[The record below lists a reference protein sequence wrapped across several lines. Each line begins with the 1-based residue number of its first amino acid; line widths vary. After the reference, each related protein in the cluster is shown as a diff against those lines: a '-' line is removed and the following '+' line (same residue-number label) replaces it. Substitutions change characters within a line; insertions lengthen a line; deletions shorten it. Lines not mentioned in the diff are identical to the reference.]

1 MIHMSSVDK
10 KEIIIPIL
18 IIIFIIASLIYI
30 NTGKEEIYKIED
42 RTKNIQEEKKN
53 DTKMYKT
60 TGWLRVQGTNIDSQV
75 IYYTDEY
82 DGSFI
87 NKNYVWNL
95 SDSKKLENRTV
106 IIGHNL
112 LNLSATPGVNKKM
125 YTRFD
130 DLMAYIYYDFVKEN
144 KYIQYTIDN
153 KNYLY
158 KIYAVTT
165 NLDYQD
171 KSETISSNLS
181 QKERNEYIKKV
192 KEESIYK
199 LDVDVNGNDNLI
211 TLVTC
216 TRMYGGSYH
225 SSFVIE
231 GRMLR
236 NGEKVTDY
244 TVVKTDNY
252 KKIEK
257 LMKGDEQ
264 NA

>member
-1 MIHMSSVDK
+1 MSSVNK

-18 IIIFIIASLIYI
+18 IIIFITISLIYI
-30 NTGKEEIYKIED
+30 NSNKEEIYKIED
-42 RTKNIQEEKKN
+42 RTKNIEEEKLA
-53 DTKMYKT
+53 DTEMYNT
-60 TGWLRVQGTNIDSQV
+60 IGWLRVQGTNIDSQV
-75 IYYTDEY
+75 IHYSNKY
-82 DGSFI
+82 DDSFI

-95 SDSKKLENRTV
+95 SDSKELENRTI

-130 DLMAYIYYDFVKEN
+130 DLMAFIYYDFIKEN
-144 KYIQYTIDN
+144 KYIQYTIGG

-158 KIYAVTT
+158 KIYGVTA
-165 NLDYQD
+165 NIDYIEATEAISD
-171 KSETISSNLS
+171 DFTKS
-181 QKERNEYIKKV
+181 ERNEYIKKV

-199 LDVDVNGNDNLI
+199 LDVDVNGEDNLI

-216 TRMYGGSYH
+216 TRMFGDSYH
-225 SSFVIE
+225 SSFIVE

-236 NGEKVTDY
+236 DGEKVTDY
-244 TVVKTDNY
+244 TVSKTDNY